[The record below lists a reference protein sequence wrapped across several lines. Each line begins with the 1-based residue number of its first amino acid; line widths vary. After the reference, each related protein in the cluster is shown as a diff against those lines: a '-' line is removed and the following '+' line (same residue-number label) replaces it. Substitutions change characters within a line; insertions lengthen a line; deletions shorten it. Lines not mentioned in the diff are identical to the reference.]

1 MKVLL
6 VDVDSTIPNL
16 ALMQISTWHKDHGD
30 EVTLLKGEY
39 ESFDTLNA
47 DKVYVSCIFRENRA
61 QVLGILTIPKKAEI
75 VLGGPGLNWD
85 WLPAGIQKVKPDYDL
100 YPGMEYSLGF
110 TTRGCIRRCPWCVV
124 PKKEGALQRWQRV
137 EEFHDERLGTVRL
150 LDNNILADPEWFRL
164 NTEFLLQ
171 HDLALIEEGM
181 DVRLLTP
188 SLAARLAEIRLAK
201 PLKFAFDTM
210 AIEPAVLKGIQILQD
225 AGINT
230 KRNVLFYV
238 LVGYDGCMGGIPTTQ
253 EEDIYRCRLLR
264 EHRTG
269 AFVMQFRS
277 SPWTRRLAAWANRPQ
292 LFWPRDLDETDYA
305 AYRSQ

>member
-1 MKVLL
+1 MRVLL
-6 VDVDSTIPNL
+6 VDVDSSIPNL
-16 ALMQISTWHKDHGD
+16 ALMQISAWHKAHGD
-30 EVTLLKGEY
+30 EVALERKGFGC
-39 ESFDTLNA
+39 FDTGHP
-47 DKVYVSCIFRENRA
+47 DKVYISCIFREHREQA
-61 QVLGILTIPKKAEI
+61 LGIPPMYPGAEVI
-75 VLGGPGLNWD
+75 LGGPGIGWG
-85 WLPAGIQKVKPDYDL
+85 WLPQPMQKVKPDYDL
-100 YPGMEYSLGF
+100 YPEMEYSLGF

-210 AIEPAVLKGIQILQD
+210 AIEPAVLKGIRILQD